1 MSRERS
7 PELVT
12 LLGEPGI
19 GKSRL
24 VFELF
29 RSLELSTSF
38 VQWRQARS
46 SPYGDGFTFWALGE
60 IVKAQAGIL
69 ETDGAA
75 AASDKLA
82 RAVRDVVSAPADAA
96 GIEANPRSLVGLG
109 APAQVHGDQ
118 RHAAFAAW
126 RRFRSRGPRAHAR
139 PRVRDIHCADGG
151 LLDFIEYLLEW
162 ARNVRILIIC
172 TARTEALAEARP
184 GWGRSA
190 QGVKRASDHDRAV
203 AAVEAG
209 GRTAGRHAR
218 GARDP
223 EGDEDGDCRRRP
235 ATSVRRGYVR
245 MLEDRPGEVLGLQ
258 ETVQAIIASR
268 LDSLSARDKAL
279 LQDGAVVGRVVWPAL
294 AAIGG
299 RSKASVD
306 RHLRDLA
313 RKSS

>member
-82 RAVRDVVSAPADAA
+82 RAVRDVVSEPADAPGSRPPALPGRARRA
-96 GIEANPRSLVGLG
+96 G
-109 APAQVHGDQ
+109 Q
-118 RHAAFAAW
+118 
-126 RRFRSRGPRAHAR
+126 
-139 PRVRDIHCADGG
+139 
-151 LLDFIEYLLEW
+151 
-162 ARNVRILIIC
+162 
-172 TARTEALAEARP
+172 
-184 GWGRSA
+184 
-190 QGVKRASDHDRAV
+190 
-203 AAVEAG
+203 
-209 GRTAGRHAR
+209 
-218 GARDP
+218 GAR
-223 EGDEDGDCRRRP
+223 
-235 ATSVRRGYVR
+235 
-245 MLEDRPGEVLGLQ
+245 
-258 ETVQAIIASR
+258 
-268 LDSLSARDKAL
+268 
-279 LQDGAVVGRVVWPAL
+279 
-294 AAIGG
+294 
-299 RSKASVD
+299 
-306 RHLRDLA
+306 
-313 RKSS
+313 